1 MPRAIARTLLIAA
14 VVVAGAACGYDTSAT
29 FNSDGTVN
37 VALTF
42 LFPKS
47 LMEGSSTSVTGLSP
61 ADIDKANTELKSKY
75 PGAKITQVTEGD
87 ETGVLM
93 ALPFKTEKD
102 AFAFLTQPTKLKP
115 AASSGSKPNIN
126 LANTGGLF
134 ASATHTT
141 SGQTD
146 IYTFKTE
153 PAPQPSPSPGTQ
165 ELLTADQLA
174 SVFTINFALTVPHE
188 ITSAPGALFTHDRK
202 TAIWKLSWTKAET
215 LTATTGPGLALT
227 GFVSNAGAGPSPV
240 ILIALALAA
249 IAVGFVLGQVA
260 PWRLL
265 RAPLVA
271 PGTVHADASLGAA
284 ESPPPDESRQTR

>member
-1 MPRAIARTLLIAA
+1 MPKAIARALLIAA
-14 VVVAGAACGYDTSAT
+14 VVLAAGACGYDTSAT

-37 VALTF
+37 VALKF

-75 PGAKITQVTEGD
+75 PGAKITRVTEGD

-102 AFAFLTQPTKLKP
+102 AFAFLTEPSKLKP
-115 AASSGSKPNIN
+115 AANAGSKPNIN

-141 SGQTD
+141 SGQSD
-146 IYTFKTE
+146 VYTFKTQ

-188 ITSAPGALFTHDRK
+188 ITAAPGALFTHDRK

-215 LTATTGPGLALT
+215 LTATTGPAVALA
-227 GFVSNAGAGPSPV
+227 GFVSSAGSGPSPV

-249 IAVGFVLGQVA
+249 IAAGFVLGQVA

-284 ESPPPDESRQTR
+284 ELLPPDESRPIG

>member
-1 MPRAIARTLLIAA
+1 VPRAIARTLLIAA
-14 VVVAGAACGYDTSAT
+14 VVLAGAACGYDTGAT
-29 FNSDGTVN
+29 FNTDGTVN
-37 VALTF
+37 VELKF

-47 LMEGSSTSVTGLSP
+47 LLEGSSTSVTGLSP

-75 PGAKITQVTEGD
+75 PGAKITRVTEGD

-93 ALPFKTEKD
+93 AIPFKAEKD
-102 AFAFLTQPTKLKP
+102 AFAFLTEPSKLKP
-115 AASSGSKPNIN
+115 AANSGSKPNIN

-134 ASATHTT
+134 ASASHTT
-141 SGQTD
+141 SGQSD
-146 IYTFKTE
+146 VYTFKTQ
-153 PAPQPSPSPGTQ
+153 PTPQPSPSPGTQ

-215 LTATTGPGLALT
+215 LTATTGPAVALA
-227 GFVSNAGAGPSPV
+227 GFVSSAGSGPNPV
-240 ILIALALAA
+240 VLIALALAA

-265 RAPLVA
+265 RAPA
-271 PGTVHADASLGAA
+271 RAHADVSLGAA
-284 ESPPPDESRQTR
+284 EPLPPDESRPIG

>member
-1 MPRAIARTLLIAA
+1 VSRAIARILLIAA
-14 VVVAGAACGYDTSAT
+14 VVVAGAACGYDTTAT

-37 VALTF
+37 VALKF

-47 LMEGSSTSVTGLSP
+47 LMGGSSTSVTGLSP

-75 PGAKITQVTEGD
+75 PGAKITRVTEGD
-87 ETGVLM
+87 ETGALM

-102 AFAFLTQPTKLKP
+102 AFAFLTEPSKLKP
-115 AASSGSKPNIN
+115 AANSGSKPNIN

-134 ASATHTT
+134 ASAIHTT
-141 SGQTD
+141 SGQSD
-146 IYTFKTE
+146 VYTFKTQ
-153 PAPQPSPSPGTQ
+153 PATQPSPSPGTQ

-174 SVFTINFALTVPHE
+174 SVFTITFVLTVPHE

-227 GFVSNAGAGPSPV
+227 GFVSNAGSGPSPA

-249 IAVGFVLGQVA
+249 IAVGFVLGQVV
-260 PWRLL
+260 PRRLL
-265 RAPLVA
+265 RAPVVA
-271 PGTVHADASLGAA
+271 PAEAHADASLGAA
-284 ESPPPDESRQTR
+284 EPLPPDESRPIG

>member
-1 MPRAIARTLLIAA
+1 MAIARTLVIAA

-37 VALTF
+37 VALKF
-42 LFPKS
+42 LFPKT

-61 ADIDKANTELKSKY
+61 ADIEKANTELKSKY
-75 PGAKITQVTEGD
+75 PGAKITRVTEGD

-102 AFAFLTQPTKLKP
+102 AFAFLTEPSKLKP
-115 AASSGSKPNIN
+115 AANSGSKPNIN

-134 ASATHTT
+134 ASASHTT

-146 IYTFKTE
+146 TYTFNTQ
-153 PAPQPSPSPGTQ
+153 PTPQPSPSPGTQ

-174 SVFTINFALTVPHE
+174 SVFTINFELTVPHE

-227 GFVSNAGAGPSPV
+227 GFVSNAGSGPGPA
-240 ILIALALAA
+240 ILIVLALAA

-260 PWRLL
+260 PRRLL
-265 RAPLVA
+265 RGPVA
-271 PGTVHADASLGAA
+271 TPVTSPPDLARTAA
-284 ESPPPDESRQTR
+284 EPAPPGKDNSGA

>member
-1 MPRAIARTLLIAA
+1 VSRAIARALLIAA
-14 VVVAGAACGYDTSAT
+14 VVLAAGACGYDTGAT

-37 VALTF
+37 VELKF

-47 LMEGSSTSVTGLSP
+47 LLEGSSTSVTGLSP

-75 PGAKITQVTEGD
+75 PGAKITRVTEGD

-102 AFAFLTQPTKLKP
+102 AFAFLTEPSKLKP
-115 AASSGSKPNIN
+115 AANSGSKPNIN

-134 ASATHTT
+134 ASASHTT
-141 SGQTD
+141 SGQSD
-146 IYTFKTE
+146 VYTFKTQ
-153 PAPQPSPSPGTQ
+153 PTPQPSPSPGTQ
-165 ELLTADQLA
+165 ELLSADQLA
-174 SVFTINFALTVPHE
+174 SVFTITFALTVPHE

-215 LTATTGPGLALT
+215 LTATTGPAVALA
-227 GFVSNAGAGPSPV
+227 GFVSSAGFGPSPV

-249 IAVGFVLGQVA
+249 IAVGFVVGQVA

-284 ESPPPDESRQTR
+284 EPLPPDESRPIG

>member
-1 MPRAIARTLLIAA
+1 VSRAIARTLLIAA
-14 VVVAGAACGYDTSAT
+14 VVVAGAACGYDTTAS

-37 VALTF
+37 VALKF
-42 LFPKS
+42 LFPKT

-61 ADIDKANTELKSKY
+61 ADIEKANTELKSKY
-75 PGAKITQVTEGD
+75 PGAKITRVTEGD

-93 ALPFKTEKD
+93 ALPFNTEKD
-102 AFAFLTQPTKLKP
+102 AFAFLTEPSKLKP
-115 AASSGSKPNIN
+115 AANSGSKPNIN

-141 SGQTD
+141 SGQSD
-146 IYTFKTE
+146 VYTFKTQ
-153 PAPQPSPSPGTQ
+153 PAPQPSPSPGTK
-165 ELLTADQLA
+165 ELLSSDQLA
-174 SVFTINFALTVPHE
+174 SVFTITFALTVPHE

-227 GFVSNAGAGPSPV
+227 GFVSNAGSGPGPA

-260 PWRLL
+260 PRRLL
-265 RAPLVA
+265 RGPVA
-271 PGTVHADASLGAA
+271 TPVTSPPDLTRTAA
-284 ESPPPDESRQTR
+284 EPAPPGKDNSGA

>member
-1 MPRAIARTLLIAA
+1 LVIAA
-14 VVVAGAACGYDTSAT
+14 VVLAAAACGYDTSAT

-37 VALTF
+37 VALKF
-42 LFPKS
+42 LFPKT
-47 LMEGSSTSVTGLSP
+47 LMEGGSTSVTGLSP

-75 PGAKITQVTEGD
+75 PGAKITRVTEGD

-102 AFAFLTQPTKLKP
+102 AFAFLTEPSKLKP
-115 AASSGSKPNIN
+115 AAGSKANIN
-126 LANTGGLF
+126 LANTGGVF

-141 SGQTD
+141 SGESD
-146 IYTFKTE
+146 VYTFKTQ
-153 PAPQPSPSPGTQ
+153 PTPQPSPSPGTQ

-174 SVFTINFALTVPHE
+174 SVFTITFALTAPHE

-227 GFVSNAGAGPSPV
+227 GFVSNAGSGQGPA
-240 ILIALALAA
+240 ILIAIALAA

-260 PWRLL
+260 PRLL
-265 RAPLVA
+265 LRGPVA
-271 PGTVHADASLGAA
+271 TPVI
-284 ESPPPDESRQTR
+284 SPPDLARTATEPAPPAEDNSGP